1 MTDTSPM
8 KAKKSVYPLLLG
20 DKLRARL
27 DQMAAYY
34 EKSVAETIRD
44 AVNYLYLEKYMKDA
58 HGYGKGSEKTV
69 PHETVAERRNRLEAM
84 TDAELNAELESL
96 HAFDEYKS
104 GPDMLVFVDTDALGR
119 RILRQRSANE
129 DNETPL
135 AMFLNQLKNK
145 KII

>member
-1 MTDTSPM
+1 MNKSLRINFDESEHENVLFLM
-8 KAKKSVYPLLLG
+8 KH
-20 DKLRARL
+20 
-27 DQMAAYY
+27 M
-34 EKSVAETIRD
+34 
-44 AVNYLYLEKYMKDA
+44 
-58 HGYGKGSEKTV
+58 GYGTPQKLIRFLVADRSTQVREFSKRYGPKGPSDKV
-69 PHETVAERRNRLEAM
+69 PTQAERRNKLEAM
-84 TDAELNAELESL
+84 SDADLNAELESL

-104 GPDMLVFVDTDALGR
+104 GPDMLVFVDTDTLGR

>member
-1 MTDTSPM
+1 MTDISLE

-20 DKLRARL
+20 EKLRARL
-27 DQMAAYY
+27 DEMAAYY

-44 AVNYLYLEKYMKDA
+44 AVNYLYLEKYMKNA
-58 HGYGKGSEKTV
+58 RGYGKGTEAPVTR
-69 PHETVAERRNRLEAM
+69 ETQAERRNRLEAM
-84 TDAELNAELESL
+84 SDADLNAELDSL

-104 GPDMLVFVDTDALGR
+104 GPDMLVFVDTDPLGR
-119 RILRQRSANE
+119 RILRQRSASE